1 MVRHQ
6 SPTYVFY
13 LDLVLRK
20 KKEEGKQMINKTL
33 SLTIAAGTLIAGSAM
48 ADYTGLTFEGVDN
61 GDGTWTAR
69 IYANFSA
76 ATDELD
82 AVLGDAQD
90 SLSISSSEGFYQ
102 NVLGGA
108 TSLSINPALIP
119 LFPSLAFDSWVTIGL
134 EDMTG
139 NNMLTIGIDYT
150 DFEAGGDIMT
160 DNGSWFATPDD
171 PQVLAGADLRVMVG
185 QFTMYGLDSNVS
197 GVLNLQG
204 KVGDFET
211 FQARGQAFDFNIIPA
226 PGALALLGLA
236 GVVSRRRRK

>member
-6 SPTYVFY
+6 SLTYVFY

-82 AVLGDAQD
+82 AVFGDAQD
-90 SLSISSSEGFYQ
+90 SLSISSSGGFYQ
-102 NVLGGA
+102 NALGGA

-150 DFEAGGDIMT
+150 DFEAGGSIMT

-171 PQVLAGADLRVMVG
+171 AQVLAGADLRVMVG

-211 FQARGQAFDFNIIPA
+211 FQARGQAFDFVLIPA

>member
-1 MVRHQ
+1 
-6 SPTYVFY
+6 
-13 LDLVLRK
+13 
-20 KKEEGKQMINKTL
+20 MINKTL

-82 AVLGDAQD
+82 AVFGDAQD
-90 SLSISSSEGFYQ
+90 SLSISSSGGFYQ
-102 NVLGGA
+102 NALGGA

-150 DFEAGGDIMT
+150 DFEAGGSIMT

-171 PQVLAGADLRVMVG
+171 AQVLAGADLRVMVG

-211 FQARGQAFDFNIIPA
+211 FQARGQAFDFSLIPA